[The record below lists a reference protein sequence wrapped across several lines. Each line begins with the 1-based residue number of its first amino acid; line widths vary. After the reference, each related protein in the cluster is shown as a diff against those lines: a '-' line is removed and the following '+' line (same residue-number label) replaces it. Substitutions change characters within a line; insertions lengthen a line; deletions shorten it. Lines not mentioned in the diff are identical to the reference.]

1 MIEETETENEN
12 ENRERTEPW
21 PRVNKLLKE
30 KGTTHLCIDLI
41 ALDRNAPTEWSMIH
55 GCDDGGVMTVAQRR
69 WHYCLRPSGYM
80 AREKIISYYCATVHT
95 LLKSYRLRTTWVRNV
110 RAREGLHQGQ
120 WLIIMRRA
128 LMAMPGHYCSL
139 TSSDKVNEE
148 SMLEEW
154 WEKRRM
160 VEPYHSRDEAFI
172 DLSTGMSHAWFQ
184 QWPCRV
190 PTCVILNCH
199 LVVLKHLV
207 W

>member
-30 KGTTHLCIDLI
+30 KGTTHLCIDLM
-41 ALDRNAPTEWSMIH
+41 ALDRNAPTEWSMMH

-80 AREKIISYYCATVHT
+80 ARVKIISYYCATVHT

-110 RAREGLHQGQ
+110 RAREYLHQGQ
-120 WLIIMRRA
+120 QLIIMRRA

-139 TSSDKVNEE
+139 TSSDKVNEK
-148 SMLEEW
+148 SMLG
-154 WEKRRM
+154 RM
-160 VEPYHSRDEAFI
+160 MGETKNGRATSFERWGFYGPQHRHVPRLISAVT
-172 DLSTGMSHAWFQ
+172 LPTL
-184 QWPCRV
+184 PCA
-190 PTCVILNCH
+190 
-199 LVVLKHLV
+199 
-207 W
+207 